1 MALKPEQARHAFLFG
16 MVLAMAVTILALVTW
31 VDRDLA
37 QPSSSP
43 IYQSQLCL
51 CTKARPPHGRART
64 TAICR
69 ETDEKLTP
77 CSFGKKK
84 ATC

>member
-43 IYQSQLCL
+43 IYQSQLL
-51 CTKARPPHGRART
+51 
-64 TAICR
+64 
-69 ETDEKLTP
+69 LVY
-77 CSFGKKK
+77 
-84 ATC
+84 

>member
-1 MALKPEQARHAFLFG
+1 MAPKPEQARHAFLFG

-43 IYQSQLCL
+43 IYQSQLL
-51 CTKARPPHGRART
+51 
-64 TAICR
+64 
-69 ETDEKLTP
+69 LVY
-77 CSFGKKK
+77 
-84 ATC
+84 